1 MKTMKMPT
9 SDSYTEFLIESL
21 KDIEHAAHFI
31 EAILEE
37 EDPEPELLRNALRKV
52 VEAHFRSNH
61 QSPKVSSLYQQFDKI
76 LTESGCAE
84 IYAFVQFLDAM
95 GLKIAIAPLAPEPL
109 NLTPETENNPE
120 TVTA

>member
-9 SDSYTEFLIESL
+9 SDSYKEFLIESL
-21 KDIEHAAHFI
+21 KDIEHAANFI
-31 EAILEE
+31 AAILEE

-61 QSPKVSSLYQQFDKI
+61 QSPKVSSLYQQFDKM

-95 GLKIAIAPLAPEPL
+95 GLKITIQPLAPEPS